1 MKISEITEQELI
13 EYAREDSDNPE
24 VFKTFNTILSACKS
38 FIRGYTGLTDEQ
50 LDAREDLTIV
60 MFVLSVEMYENRT
73 FTIENDKVNVVV
85 KSILDM
91 HSFNL
96 L

>member
-1 MKISEITEQELI
+1 MISEVTEQELI
-13 EYAREDSDNPE
+13 EYAREDSDDPE
-24 VFKTFNTILSACKS
+24 VFKTFNAILLACKS

-50 LDAREDLTIV
+50 LDTREDLTIA
-60 MFVLSVEMYENRT
+60 MFVLSNEMYENRT
-73 FTIENDKVNVVV
+73 FTVDNDKVNVVV